1 MLKLPLGALCAL
13 SLVAC
18 ASASAQREENHR
30 HHGHHQRFKDPE
42 KWKKRFEG
50 PARDRWQRP
59 QRVLA
64 LLGLKPGMRAAEIG
78 AGTGYFAVRLARAVG
93 PSGRAF
99 GVDIE
104 PGMVR
109 HLARRAQEEKLPQL
123 MGVLGATGDPR
134 LPEAV
139 DLVFLCNTYLHLEQR
154 TDYFRRVQARIRDG
168 GRLAVVD
175 FKMGEIPVGPPES
188 MRVTPAR
195 LDRELVA
202 AGYRRVTLDE
212 TTLPYQYVAIYERA
226 P

>member
-1 MLKLPLGALCAL
+1 MSRPALTAFCAL
-13 SLVAC
+13 FLFAC
-18 ASASAQREENHR
+18 ASADARREHH
-30 HHGHHQRFKDPE
+30 HHGHHRFKDPE
-42 KWKKRFEG
+42 TWEKRFEG
-50 PARDRWQRP
+50 PERDRWQKP
-59 QRVLA
+59 ERVVA
-64 LLGLKPGMRAAEIG
+64 LLGLKPGMKVAEIG
-78 AGTGYFAVRLARAVG
+78 AGTGYFVVRLARAVG
-93 PSGRAF
+93 PSGRAYA
-99 GVDIE
+99 VDIE

-109 HLARRAQEEKLPQL
+109 HLARRAREEKLPQL
-123 MGVLGATGDPR
+123 RSVLGAPEDPR

-139 DLVFLCNTYLHLEQR
+139 DIVFLCNTYHHIEQR
-154 TDYFRRVQARIRDG
+154 TGYFRRVRARLRG
-168 GRLAVVD
+168 AGRLVVVD